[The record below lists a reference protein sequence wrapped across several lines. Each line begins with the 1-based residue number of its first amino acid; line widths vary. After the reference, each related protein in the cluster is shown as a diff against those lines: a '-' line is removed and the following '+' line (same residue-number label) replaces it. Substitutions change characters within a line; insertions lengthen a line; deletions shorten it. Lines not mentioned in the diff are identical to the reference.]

1 MSKPVKEMMI
11 ADYQKRFAGIDSA
24 LLIDIRGMDAN
35 DNNAFRI
42 DLRKKD
48 IRVTI
53 VKNTLARK
61 AFSGTALQ
69 AITGA
74 LDGPV
79 ALVYGAESVVEVARE
94 LVEWARKADDLDLKG
109 ALLDGEYFEGK
120 AGVVRLSQYPTRP
133 ESQARIVQLVLA
145 PASSLA
151 GAVLGPGA
159 RILAVVKEIQ
169 ERLEKGETIGKA

>member
-1 MSKPVKEMMI
+1 MSKPVKQMMI
-11 ADYQKRFAGIDSA
+11 ADYQKRFAAIDSA

-35 DNNAFRI
+35 ENNAFRI

-61 AFSGTALQ
+61 AFAGTALQ

-74 LDGPV
+74 VEGPS

-94 LVEWARKADDLDLKG
+94 LVAWSRKADDLDLKG
-109 ALLDGEYFEGK
+109 AILDGEYFEGK

-133 ESQARIVQLVLA
+133 EAQARIVQLLLVGASTLA
-145 PASSLA
+145 N
-151 GAVLGPGA
+151 AVLSPGA
-159 RILAVVKEIQ
+159 RILAVVKEIK
-169 ERLEKGETIGKA
+169 ERIEKGETIPKA